1 MFVSRFGT
9 QENIQLP
16 SFSSK
21 DTKPFRLWKTHKK
34 KAKNTERQDLEFNF
48 LILLSISSTN
58 KQILPTETPKKEKRK
73 KEEEEFTLTIA
84 DDSRL
89 LGGGW
94 SSVSVL
100 SAWNQRKKNQTWETQ
115 IWTKNTYKIWNLW
128 GDKNYWSNEAPI
140 ASSVGAEIA
149 RTTGRQASTA

>member
-58 KQILPTETPKKEKRK
+58 KQILPTETQKKEKK
-73 KEEEEFTLTIA
+73 KK
-84 DDSRL
+84 
-89 LGGGW
+89 
-94 SSVSVL
+94 
-100 SAWNQRKKNQTWETQ
+100 KKN
-115 IWTKNTYKIWNLW
+115 L
-128 GDKNYWSNEAPI
+128 P
-140 ASSVGAEIA
+140 
-149 RTTGRQASTA
+149 